1 MDNQDP
7 GSDEA
12 AIHTTQRLIISGTSY
27 EAVLTSGRMVL
38 TSTDPGRSAIS
49 IPYSTIELAA
59 AETNKLR
66 EPVIR
71 ITYSVPEDG
80 SLGIELIFIFLA
92 AGRNFQNRDRCL
104 AVLERMGVPVRPD
117 PLPPDHISRTKR
129 ERMDAGTLDVEK
141 PAGRPPVPEWTVY
154 GPAQGG
160 RSSLPEE
167 PKPPSPIFTLIAM
180 ILIAALVIGAMV
192 APIPVPGENQTAP
205 GKAVSARPGTT
216 PPTTPSPEA
225 TQVPAAVTQQDQPLS
240 PEGVPLN
247 GIWVRVSC
255 PGGYTGS
262 LKAGGLVQDVAG
274 SGTLLYQLPVSN
286 TVIDGEITK
295 LDGSA
300 ETLAVDVFN
309 GGSLISSAT
318 TEKPF
323 GTIELHV
330 PVGPSLAVPASS
342 TPEPTPAA
350 TTVPAGVTTAGTSVV
365 PANGVFVR
373 IVYPGQYTGSIS
385 ANGFERVVNSSGEQV
400 YQLSLAS
407 GSVDA
412 FLEKGDGSV
421 RNMLVQVFRNGALV
435 TSADTSVPLGVVE
448 IHTTV

>member
-1 MDNQDP
+1 MNNT
-7 GSDEA
+7 GSNESV
-12 AIHTTQRLIISGTSY
+12 IHTTQRLIISGTSY
-27 EAVLTSGRMVL
+27 EVTLTPDRLVLTN
-38 TSTDPGRSAIS
+38 TDSERPAIN
-49 IPYSTIELAA
+49 IPYSAIELAS

-71 ITYSVPEDG
+71 ITYTVPDG
-80 SLGIELIFIFLA
+80 GSRGIELIFIFLA
-92 AGRNFQNRDRCL
+92 AGRNFQNRDKCL
-104 AVLERMGVPVRPD
+104 TVLETMGVPVRPD
-117 PLPPDHISRTKR
+117 PTPPDYISRTKR

-141 PAGRPPVPEWTVY
+141 PPGRPAVPEWTVY
-154 GPAQGG
+154 GPQGG

-167 PKPPSPIFTLIAM
+167 PAPTSPVFTVIAM

-192 APIPVPGENQTAP
+192 APIPAPGENQTVTV
-205 GKAVSARPGTT
+205 KALSVRPGTT
-216 PPTTPSPEA
+216 PQATPSPEV
-225 TQVPAAVTQQDQPLS
+225 TPVPAAVSQQEQTLS
-240 PEGVPLN
+240 PGGVPLN
-247 GIWVRVSC
+247 GIWVRVSS

-295 LDGSA
+295 LDGSGEA
-300 ETLAVDVFN
+300 LVVEVFN
-309 GGSLISSAT
+309 GGSSISSAT

-330 PVGPSLAVPASS
+330 PVGPSLAAPTVS
-342 TPEPTPAA
+342 TPVPTLTATPA
-350 TTVPAGVTTAGTSVV
+350 TVTTADTSVV

-385 ANGFERVVNSSGEQV
+385 ANGFERVVNTSGDQV
-400 YQLSLAS
+400 YQLSLAN
-407 GSVDA
+407 GNIDA

-421 RNMLVQVFRNGALV
+421 RNMLVQVFKNGVLV